1 MYEVEAD
8 CYGIHNNEC
17 VFKKFRLE
25 NCKSLEREIF
35 HSSKREFARD
45 IVSRVL
51 HEISKEH
58 DAIIKGISSSST
70 LYLPDY
76 GCPAD
81 VALGWKSMPL
91 PMPLYR
97 AASRMVLK
105 CRVYTSLGRFH
116 LIFLCLRFDF
126 YCYRRCTKNPENRL
140 PKDPRCCAD
149 AGSTRFDLCKR
160 VDGQI
165 NHYEMK
171 LSAIIEIIITFI
183 LITSKTILNQTK
195 RRRKK
200 NIYTWFSKGKLSL
213 RIYVYLKTGETR
225 FKKIGTRCFSSGT
238 IFSYKYSSFRDMR
251 RRR

>member
-1 MYEVEAD
+1 MEYTITSVSLKNFDWKIVKVWSA
-8 CYGIHNNEC
+8 
-17 VFKKFRLE
+17 KFFILRSE
-25 NCKSLEREIF
+25 NSLEI
-35 HSSKREFARD
+35 
-45 IVSRVL
+45 SRVL

-200 NIYTWFSKGKLSL
+200 TFILDS
-213 RIYVYLKTGETR
+213 R
-225 FKKIGTRCFSSGT
+225 KKNYPYGHMYI
-238 IFSYKYSSFRDMR
+238 
-251 RRR
+251 